1 MTKLNC
7 IALLTSFAVAL
18 IISSSTIFAADDI
31 DKTPSWY
38 NGKKPWSSISRTGR
52 EEILSIRR
60 EFEANKSKA
69 NEPSNQQ
76 VSVSSVNKGEQ
87 LIDKTLKQYG
97 IHSFYKSP
105 SMFGSRMVIWLP
117 EKAWNKYS
125 SEQKTSIESYMK
137 SKYTNWGIGVG
148 RVSGVDVMADR
159 LVVEH

>member
-1 MTKLNC
+1 MTKLNR

-38 NGKKPWSSISRTGR
+38 NGKKPWSSISRAGR

-60 EFEANKSKA
+60 KFEANKSKA

-87 LIDKTLKQYG
+87 LIDKTLKQ
-97 IHSFYKSP
+97 
-105 SMFGSRMVIWLP
+105 
-117 EKAWNKYS
+117 
-125 SEQKTSIESYMK
+125 
-137 SKYTNWGIGVG
+137 
-148 RVSGVDVMADR
+148 
-159 LVVEH
+159 